1 MGLQMLQVDK
11 HPIIDHTYITQRSGE
26 MVPPTLAQES
36 SRAQQR
42 GARQGEHEPRRR
54 RARLDVTPYVL
65 SSAAALY
72 LALFLVLP
80 LGRGAWLSLTD
91 TRLLNPTGGDFVGMQ
106 NYQDLLASGNLPQ
119 SLGLT
124 VVYTAGTVLSAV
136 LLGSAAALAVNATF
150 KGRAIVRGI
159 LIAPWAVP
167 AVAVSLIF
175 SWMYNPDNGVLN
187 RIVAGLGGDPQQ
199 WLVNP
204 DLAMFA
210 VIVASVWKVTPFV
223 MLVVL
228 AALQSVPEELLE
240 AARIDGANAYVRL
253 RAVVIPHVLPTI
265 KIVSLLMTVWSIR
278 RFEII
283 WLLTGG
289 GPSNAT
295 NTLVINVFREAFQ
308 NSRLGSA
315 AAIGIVGLMLS
326 VAVTIVYFAA
336 ERRAGRDS

>member
-1 MGLQMLQVDK
+1 MVAPTPVQERSSA
-11 HPIIDHTYITQRSGE
+11 TQ
-26 MVPPTLAQES
+26 PES
-36 SRAQQR
+36 RPGSD
-42 GARQGEHEPRRR
+42 EHRRR
-54 RARLDVTPYVL
+54 RRRRRIDITPYVL
-65 SSAAALY
+65 SSAAVLY
-72 LALFLVLP
+72 LVMFLVLP

-91 TRLLNPTGGDFVGMQ
+91 TRLLNPNGGDFVGTQ
-106 NYQDLLASGNLPQ
+106 NYQDLLASGNLLQ

-124 VVYTAGTVLSAV
+124 VVYTAGTVISAV
-136 LLGSAAALAVNATF
+136 LLGSAAALVVNTSF
-150 KGRAIVRGI
+150 RGRALVRGI

-187 RIVAGLGGDPQQ
+187 NIVVAVGGDPQR
-199 WLVNP
+199 WLVDP
-204 DLAMFA
+204 SLAMVS

-240 AARIDGANAYVRL
+240 AARIDGANAYMRL
-253 RAVVIPHVLPTI
+253 RAVVLPHVLPTI

-308 NSRLGSA
+308 NSKLGSA
-315 AAIGIVGLMLS
+315 AAVGIVGLMLS
-326 VAVTIVYFAA
+326 VGVTVIYFIA
-336 ERRAGRDS
+336 ERRAGREVR